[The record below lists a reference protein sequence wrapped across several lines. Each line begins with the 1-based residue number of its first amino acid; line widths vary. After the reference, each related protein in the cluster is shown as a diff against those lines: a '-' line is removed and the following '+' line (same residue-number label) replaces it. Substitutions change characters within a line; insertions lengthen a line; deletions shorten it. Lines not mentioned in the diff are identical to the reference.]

1 MVSFYLT
8 YAKNQSLCQL
18 MTAAKMAQAQGFA
31 KSTRKT
37 AESSLRAIILYF
49 CLMEAR
55 NSLRTLNDL
64 VLSDGHP
71 SHLGEG
77 PGVRASQA

>member
-18 MTAAKMAQAQGFA
+18 MTAAKMAQGFA
-31 KSTRKT
+31 KSTEKT
-37 AESSLRAIILYF
+37 AQSSLRTIILYF

-77 PGVRASQA
+77 SGVRASQA